1 MGKSNYWN
9 PSVWQLLCMYGGGGS
24 LRLCA
29 VTLFERRRR
38 RCWITSGNQRF
49 PGPGLW
55 ALGSGPGAAWASV
68 PMQRC
73 RRRRYSLTVPAGSSE
88 KMRRASVAWPL
99 HRTAPS
105 VCAFHAALTFFLLLS
120 ALQRRIKIC
129 MQPRGRRARTAQ
141 ARPSTRMGRRCGSS
155 LGCSGADLPRRAPR
169 APFVWLVCRCAV
181 YL

>member
-1 MGKSNYWN
+1 MLDYVSE
-9 PSVWQLLCMYGGGGS
+9 P
-24 LRLCA
+24 A
-29 VTLFERRRR
+29 VPWS
-38 RCWITSGNQRF
+38 C
-49 PGPGLW
+49 
-55 ALGSGPGAAWASV
+55 ALGSGPSAAWASV
-68 PMQRC
+68 PMQHS
-73 RRRRYSLTVPAGSSE
+73 RRLCCSLTVPAGSSE

-105 VCAFHAALTFFLLLS
+105 VRTFHAALTFFLLLN

-129 MQPRGRRARTAQ
+129 MQPRGRRAPTAQ

-169 APFVWLVCRCAV
+169 ASFVWLVCRCAV